1 LLTRSLERGAKAAE
15 RRVAGGTFR
24 FPLLLPKVALGLVES
39 PVAGHTSG
47 LDVAGRAHRDQLRVK
62 TPVFEGPLELLLAL
76 VEREELDIFQVSLA
90 KVTDAYLAE
99 IASREIAFKGS
110 PRTQGEASEFV
121 GIDPQEMAEFLW
133 MAARLLLLKSIRL
146 LPGEPP
152 TDEETD
158 LLGWEEEVRQRLEEY
173 RVYKEMAGELM
184 ERAQQETFAFPPP
197 ARAVEAGGQE
207 EPLEVGLLLVAFN
220 SVLARIPPRPLV
232 VTGRTWTLQEKL
244 DLISDRVRTGPI
256 ELVELILESED
267 RLEAVITFVAV
278 LELLRRSVIRV
289 RQKERFGPIHV
300 ELREPAGG

>member
-1 LLTRSLERGAKAAE
+1 MVLLITHGVYMYAMGTAGVNPAFTPRFRRLPGPLSLA
-15 RRVAGGTFR
+15 F
-24 FPLLLPKVALGLVES
+24 VEP
-39 PVAGHTSG
+39 PVAAPR
-47 LDVAGRAHRDQLRVK
+47 LDVK

-99 IASREIAFKGS
+99 IAAREVA
-110 PRTQGEASEFV
+110 
-121 GIDPQEMAEFLW
+121 DPQEMAEFLW

-146 LPGEPP
+146 LPGEVP

-184 ERAQQETFAFPPP
+184 ERAKQDSFSFPPP
-197 ARAVEAGGQE
+197 ARPVEAGGQE

-244 DLISDRVRTGPI
+244 DMLTIRLRHGPI

-267 RLEAVITFVAV
+267 RLEAVVTFVAV
-278 LELLRRSVIRV
+278 LELLRRSLV
-289 RQKERFGPIHV
+289 RIQQKERFGPIHV
-300 ELREPAGG
+300 EAREPAGG